1 MNSVDYKQK
10 YLKYKNKYLEL
21 KALEESKLNLQ
32 TGGVV
37 YSPGDYVFFIPE
49 DKQSLTFGDKKFI
62 ENGNITSLNEFTDY
76 LGNCTKFLRVGKPTS
91 SFLGDIN
98 NTYNTVY
105 TNQGSGNVLMREG
118 SKAASNVATVAKG
131 TAIRVGDGIN
141 QASKYIQDI
150 KERVMPSKENKENS
164 STIGSA
170 LEESEK
176 IVEPKTVEP
185 KTVEPKTGGNKLLKG
200 GDGCDAEPIKL
211 GIELLI
217 GSENEYVNDG
227 KYTKLLEIVKLI
239 NNKAKEPSQ
248 KIKKIIYVKKPIK
261 PGAQTTIVKNI
272 TLTLNYS
279 NSNDNVPFIVKI
291 GS

>member
-49 DKQSLTFGDKKFI
+49 DKQSLTFGNKKFI

-91 SFLGDIN
+91 FLGDIN

-105 TNQGSGNVLMREG
+105 TNQGSVNVLTRVG

-131 TAIRVGDGIN
+131 TAIRVEDAY
-141 QASKYIQDI
+141 QYI
-150 KERVMPSKENKENS
+150 KEGLTSPKENKENS

-176 IVEPKTVEP
+176 TVESKPVEPEKVEQ

-211 GIELLI
+211 EKGLLI
-217 GSENEYVNDG
+217 GSQNEYEDS
-227 KYTKLLEIVKLI
+227 KLLKIVKII
-239 NNKAKEPSQ
+239 NAKQSSQ
-248 KIKKIIYVKKPIK
+248 KIKKIIYVKKPIIPSK
-261 PGAQTTIVKNI
+261 PSTIDISRTK
-272 TLTLNYS
+272 TLGYS
-279 NSNDNVPFIVKI
+279 GDEPFFINT
-291 GS
+291 